1 MGRQARQLSSS
12 GFYHIVFRGIN
23 HQHIFEDE
31 SDYIYFL
38 EALQNLK
45 VDLAFELNSY
55 CLMSNHVH
63 LLVREKR
70 LGDISLIM
78 KRLLTKYAMYFN
90 RKYQRSGA
98 LIASRYKSVPV
109 EVDEYF
115 IPLQRYIHQ
124 NPVKAGLVNKLEEYP
139 FSSYREYLFGG
150 SLTDTGFA
158 LELTGRDEWIRLH
171 QIETDDRFE
180 PLGKQSIDDREIR
193 RRIMQYTNGCEP
205 HEIGSWEKAERD
217 TMLRKLKEEGLSI
230 RQIERVTGI
239 SRGVVA
245 KKLTK
250 KERPVRQE
258 AHGV

>member
-12 GFYHIVFRGIN
+12 GFYHIVFQGVN

-31 SDYIYFL
+31 GDYSYL
-38 EALQNLK
+38 LQALHDLK
-45 VDLAFELNSY
+45 IDLAFEVHAY

-63 LLVREKR
+63 LLLREKR

-109 EVDEYF
+109 EADEYF

-124 NPVKAGLVNKLEEYP
+124 NPLKAGLVNNPEEYP
-139 FSSYREYLFGG
+139 FSSYREYLYGG
-150 SLTDTGFA
+150 KLVDTAFA
-158 LELTGRDEWIRLH
+158 LELLGRDEWIRLH
-171 QIETDDRFE
+171 QVQTDDAFE
-180 PLGKQSIDDREIR
+180 ISGKLSLNDGEIR
-193 RRIMQYTNGCEP
+193 RRIMQYTHGCEP
-205 HEIGSWEKAERD
+205 HEIGSWTKAERNS
-217 TMLRKLKEEGLSI
+217 MLRKLKEAGLSI
-230 RQIERVTGI
+230 RQIERATGI

-245 KKLTK
+245 KS
-250 KERPVRQE
+250 
-258 AHGV
+258 